1 MASQETSP
9 FDLRDQLAVLRRRK
23 LVVVGTAVIAVALAL
38 GLALIQERVYQSTAE
53 VLITRERANQIL
65 DDTPTPQVL
74 DAERTIRSDLALL
87 KSEQIRAE
95 VRERLGR
102 APTIATS
109 SEAESDLIRVTARS
123 PEPRTAAEVANAY
136 AEAFVEY
143 RRREAANAF
152 EQAATKLQPKVDDLQ
167 EQIDALGAQIAVL
180 PAAERVGGGNTLQSR
195 RDALVTQQVQ
205 VQQKINDLQVAASLE
220 NGGARVVTPAKVP
233 TSPASPKPVRNAI
246 LAAVL
251 GLVAGVAFAFVLDY
265 LNDALVTRRDVDRV
279 TPGVVALGEIP
290 VFRSKGDEEHGD
302 VVSQSDPYS
311 VAAEAYRQLRTSL
324 QAIML
329 EQPVGLLQVTSPSSA
344 EGKTTTLANLAVSL
358 CQAGQRIAMV
368 DCDLRRPRL
377 HNIFGMTNDVG
388 FTSVIAGRFPLS
400 GALRS
405 VPGIERLSLLASG
418 DLPTNP
424 SEILATARAAEV
436 LRALLGHADM
446 VLIDTPPIL
455 PVTDA
460 AVLAKWVDAVMLIA
474 ASGRTGSRQFVRAV
488 ELLEQAKA
496 PVMGMVLN
504 QVSAG
509 SGGYGYGA
517 YGYSTYRPNGQQHR
531 DVGDVRRSPA
541 GSKTDRR
548 P

>member
-1 MASQETSP
+1 M
-9 FDLRDQLAVLRRRK
+9 V
-23 LVVVGTAVIAVALAL
+23 AVALAL

-53 VLITRERANQIL
+53 VLITRERANALL

-87 KSEQIRAE
+87 KSEQIRAD
-95 VRERLGR
+95 VRKKLGR

-109 SEAESDLIRVTARS
+109 SEAESDLIRVTATS
-123 PEPRTAAEVANAY
+123 AQPRQAAQIANAY
-136 AEAFVEY
+136 AESFVEY

-152 EQAATKLQPKVDDLQ
+152 EQAASKLQPKVDELQ
-167 EQIDALGAQIAVL
+167 AQIDALGGQIAAL
-180 PAAERVGGGNTLQSR
+180 PAAERAGGGNTLQSR

-233 TSPASPKPVRNAI
+233 STPASPKPLRNAV
-246 LAAVL
+246 LALVL
-251 GLVAGVAFAFVLDY
+251 GLVAGVALAFVLEYVNDS
-265 LNDALVTRRDVDRV
+265 LNTRKDIDRV
-279 TPGVVALGEIP
+279 SPGVGVLGEIP
-290 VFRSKGDEEHGD
+290 IFRSKGDDQHSE
-302 VVSQSDPYS
+302 VVTDSDPYS
-311 VAAEAYRQLRTSL
+311 GAAEAYRQLRTSL

-329 EQPVGLLQVTSPSSA
+329 EQPIGLLQVTSPSSA

-358 CQAGQRIAMV
+358 SHAGQRVAMV

-377 HNIFGMTNDVG
+377 HDLFDMPNDVG
-388 FTSVIAGRFPLS
+388 FTSVIGGKVPLS

-424 SEILATARAAEV
+424 SEMLATRRAAEV
-436 LRALLGHADM
+436 LRALLGHVDM
-446 VLIDTPPIL
+446 VLIDSPPIL

-474 ASGRTGSRQFVRAV
+474 ASGRTSARQFVRAV
-488 ELLEQAKA
+488 ELLQQAKA
-496 PVMGMVLN
+496 PVMGAALN
-504 QVSAG
+504 QVSAR
-509 SGGYGYGA
+509 SSGYGYGA
-517 YGYSTYRPNGQQHR
+517 YGYAAYRPNGHPPR
-531 DVGDVRRSPA
+531 DDGVDRPSPAASKADRRS
-541 GSKTDRR
+541 
-548 P
+548 